1 MLYYCCAIV
10 TEAKHG
16 LNLYDMWILHLMI
29 SQKPI
34 LAIIDVDHKSIYHL
48 KFCRMFIGLGGGD
61 AFFLPL
67 HDTVYILQANS
78 KDVAVNMG

>member
-10 TEAKHG
+10 TEAEHG

-48 KFCRMFIGLGGGD
+48 KFCPMFIGLGGGD
-61 AFFLPL
+61 DFFSRCMIR
-67 HDTVYILQANS
+67 YIFCKLIA
-78 KDVAVNMG
+78 KAWL